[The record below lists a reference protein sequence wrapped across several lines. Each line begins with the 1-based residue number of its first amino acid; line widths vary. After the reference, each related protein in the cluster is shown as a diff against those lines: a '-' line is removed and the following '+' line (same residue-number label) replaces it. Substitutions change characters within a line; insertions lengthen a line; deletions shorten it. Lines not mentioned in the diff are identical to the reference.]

1 MERSKD
7 GKRTKSYNGNGSKP
21 PLDDEEAL
29 TTKQQTLED
38 KQPLVER
45 EDELLEYASSSPLL
59 MQKPVA
65 AWAVGGLGVL
75 LFLVVVLVVQRSSLQ
90 APRVTRIATE
100 ATTWVDMLPNDVISH
115 LDRDVDP
122 CDDLYA
128 FSCGSWQK
136 NAEIPE
142 DESSVYLS
150 FSAIQDKNE
159 KVLKDV
165 MQKGWPLVGE
175 LYDSCMNFNSTSSKT
190 ADDASLKVLSPVLE
204 QIAAT
209 KSKKKLFRLAG
220 VLFKEGTSLLTRF
233 AVVTDAR
240 EATVYVLHALQSGLS
255 LPDFQYY
262 LDRKKFDSISDA
274 FHAYVVKL
282 FVLAGWRSHAAASQA
297 STVIGFEQTLA
308 PLFEPKEKLEDP
320 VATYNLLEGCGV
332 AKNLTDQNANVIVQ
346 TPKFFNRFEK
356 LVTGDSVT
364 LETLKAVLMYQFIS
378 DKAAIL
384 SEPFVQANFLFD
396 QTVSGQKKRSPRWK
410 VCLGHVTSC
419 FPDLVG
425 KYYAHLQFDKA
436 SEQLA
441 RKLVAQ
447 IQASMQKNLKQVDW
461 LDRPTRQAAIE
472 KLDKMT
478 NLIGYSTVSESF
490 PSFNI
495 GQIGGPVNRNEW
507 GVTGADVDTYY
518 QPTTNQIVLP
528 AGSLQS
534 PYFASE
540 HHPARNFGAIGCT
553 IGHELTHGFDNIG
566 GCYDGDGSLRNWWS
580 NDTANEFSRRADCL
594 VKQYDSFAVTSDEDQ
609 DKVLG
614 HVDGTYTLDE
624 NIADHGGLKLAF
636 NAYETYMNKQAR
648 KMSKVSE
655 GEATEPTSSMSQVG
669 RSLPADVADKLFFV
683 SFAQTFCDKS
693 SDTLVIQSL
702 ATELHSPARWRVNGV
717 ASNSHDF
724 ARVFSCPASSPMNP
738 KKKCQLW

>member
-1 MERSKD
+1 MERLKD
-7 GKRTKSYNGNGSKP
+7 GKRTKSYNGTGSKFS
-21 PLDDEEAL
+21 LDNEEAL

-38 KQPLVER
+38 KQPLVDR
-45 EDELLEYASSSPLL
+45 EDESLEYASSSPLL
-59 MQKPVA
+59 MHKSVA
-65 AWAVGGLGVL
+65 AWAVGGLGVML
-75 LFLVVVLVVQRSSLQ
+75 VLVVVLVVQERLQ
-90 APRVTRIATE
+90 APRVTRLATE

-115 LDRDVDP
+115 LDTDVDP

-142 DESSVYLS
+142 DESSVYMS
-150 FSAIQDKNE
+150 FTAIQDKNE

-175 LYDSCMNFNSTSSKT
+175 LYDSCMSFNSTSSKT
-190 ADDASLKVLSPVLE
+190 ADDASLKVLSPVLK

-220 VLFKEGTSLLTRF
+220 VLFKEGTSFLTRF
-233 AVVTDAR
+233 AVDTDAR

-255 LPDFQYY
+255 LPDPQYY

-282 FVLAGWRSHAAASQA
+282 FVLAGWRSHAAALQA

-308 PLFEPKEKLEDP
+308 PLYEPKEKLQDP
-320 VATYNLLEGCGV
+320 VATYNRMSVAQAADRYPLVFSQFLKGAGLL
-332 AKNLTDQNANVIVQ
+332 KNLTDQNANVIVQ
-346 TPKFFNRFEK
+346 APKFFNRFEK

-410 VCLGHVTSC
+410 VCLDHVTSC

-425 KYYAHLQFDKA
+425 KYFAHLQFDKA

-490 PSFNI
+490 PYELRGDALLADNMRIIKEYQFIQAI
-495 GQIGGPVNRNEW
+495 GLIGGPVNRKEW
-507 GVTGADVDTYY
+507 GVTGADLNTYY

-534 PYFASE
+534 PYFSSE

-580 NDTANEFSRRADCL
+580 NDTAKEFSRRADCL
-594 VKQYDSFAVTSDEDQ
+594 VKQYDSLQ
-609 DKVLG
+609 
-614 HVDGTYTLDE
+614 
-624 NIADHGGLKLAF
+624 
-636 NAYETYMNKQAR
+636 
-648 KMSKVSE
+648 
-655 GEATEPTSSMSQVG
+655 
-669 RSLPADVADKLFFV
+669 
-683 SFAQTFCDKS
+683 
-693 SDTLVIQSL
+693 
-702 ATELHSPARWRVNGV
+702 
-717 ASNSHDF
+717 
-724 ARVFSCPASSPMNP
+724 
-738 KKKCQLW
+738 